1 MRRAPNVGLKSIE
14 NWLVYAYDH
23 VVAVDLTT
31 TARAKQRAA
40 TSDHCTRTGPPPL
53 SGGLGVVARTAMVSE
68 RRGDRPKDALF
79 HTVSTTIPA
88 YVAFRSAARQLWP
101 LAGFL
106 RSNAFPMRRTSM
118 VRVTSEQVPGISRQ
132 ASAAAELIPCRMA
145 QHSGQPQCPTR
156 SAARAR

>member
-1 MRRAPNVGLKSIE
+1 M
-14 NWLVYAYDH
+14 
-23 VVAVDLTT
+23 
-31 TARAKQRAA
+31 
-40 TSDHCTRTGPPPL
+40 
-53 SGGLGVVARTAMVSE
+53 
-68 RRGDRPKDALF
+68 
-79 HTVSTTIPA
+79 
-88 YVAFRSAARQLWP
+88 QLWP
-101 LAGFL
+101 LAGFS

>member
-1 MRRAPNVGLKSIE
+1 MGILKGMQRAPDVGLKSIE

-40 TSDHCTRTGPPPL
+40 ASNHCTRTVPPPL
-53 SGGLGVVARTAMVSE
+53 TRGLGVVARTASGLDAMVSE

-88 YVAFRSAARQLWP
+88 FGL
-101 LAGFL
+101 
-106 RSNAFPMRRTSM
+106 
-118 VRVTSEQVPGISRQ
+118 
-132 ASAAAELIPCRMA
+132 
-145 QHSGQPQCPTR
+145 
-156 SAARAR
+156 